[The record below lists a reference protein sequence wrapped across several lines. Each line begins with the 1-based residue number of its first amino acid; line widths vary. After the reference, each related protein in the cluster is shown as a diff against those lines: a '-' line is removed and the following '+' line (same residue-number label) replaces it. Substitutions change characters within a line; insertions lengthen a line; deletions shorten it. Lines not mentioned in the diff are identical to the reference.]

1 MTDEKDVVND
11 LFLEDWRNGTIRA
24 NNESFEKVN
33 KFLKRCE
40 SVLRA
45 ENLCVGEYKMEK
57 SKGKAHQL
65 YVRACNALKIQLDTD
80 YVNGSI
86 IDNDNNNDDDV

>member
-11 LFLEDWRNGTIRA
+11 LFLEDWRQL
-24 NNESFEKVN
+24 FN

-57 SKGKAHQL
+57 SKGK
-65 YVRACNALKIQLDTD
+65 DTD

>member
-11 LFLEDWRNGTIRA
+11 LFLEDWRQL
-24 NNESFEKVN
+24 FN

-57 SKGKAHQL
+57 SKGKA
-65 YVRACNALKIQLDTD
+65 CNALKIQLDTD